1 MRERVRERVRVRVRV
16 RGGWELRGV
25 GMEKRCGINNTIL
38 DAQRLDDR
46 YRVVHKRGCIS
57 V

>member
-1 MRERVRERVRVRVRV
+1 M

-25 GMEKRCGINNTIL
+25 GMEKRCEINNQLQHNNPIL